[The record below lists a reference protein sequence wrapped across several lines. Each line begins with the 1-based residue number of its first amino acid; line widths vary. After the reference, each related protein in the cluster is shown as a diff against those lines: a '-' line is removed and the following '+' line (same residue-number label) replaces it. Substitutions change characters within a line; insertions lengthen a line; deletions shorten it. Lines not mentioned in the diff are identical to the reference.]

1 MEEVKVGIAFNAENG
16 VYTISTRNEEL
27 AKRIVSEVFFDNKVL
42 SVNDVVSAENAA
54 PKQKRKWTRKTTVQP
69 TEQPT
74 ESGDEKKSLAA
85 QTATD

>member
-1 MEEVKVGIAFNAENG
+1 MVALKLVEITFNAENG
-16 VYTISTRNEEL
+16 VYTVSTRNEEL
-27 AKRIVSEVFFDNKVL
+27 AKRIVSEIFFDNKVL

-54 PKQKRKWTRKTTVQP
+54 PKQKRKWTRKTVQ
-69 TEQPT
+69 TI